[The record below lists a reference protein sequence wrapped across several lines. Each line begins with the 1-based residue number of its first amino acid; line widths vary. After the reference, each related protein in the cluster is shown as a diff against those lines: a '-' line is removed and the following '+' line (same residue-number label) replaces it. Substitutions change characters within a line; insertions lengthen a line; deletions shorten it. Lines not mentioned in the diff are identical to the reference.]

1 MADIKKIMEML
12 KKILAM
18 LDEIYHAMFD
28 NKDNK

>member
-1 MADIKKIMEML
+1 MANIKQIMDML
-12 KKILAM
+12 KKIMAM